1 MAHASHDQEIYFVP
15 QPSHWPIVGTIGL
28 FLMAGGS
35 SIGLNGI
42 SMGYYASLLG
52 FAILVVMMFGWFG
65 KVIAENLAGSYNAQ
79 VDRTFRWGM
88 SWFIFSEVMFFAAF
102 FGALFYARHMA
113 IQWLAGAG
121 SKSIMTHLLLWPHF
135 EAAWPTN
142 GPAALGG
149 QFGTVNAWELPAINT
164 AILLTSSWTVTMAHH
179 AVRAGHQART
189 SLWLALTIIL
199 GASFLVL
206 QVDEYRHAYEH
217 LNLTLGSGIYG
228 STFYMLTGFH
238 GAHVTLGTIMLTVML
253 FRSLKGHFRPE
264 RHFAFE
270 ATSWYW
276 HFVDVVWLGLF
287 IFVYIL

>member
-1 MAHASHDQEIYFVP
+1 MAHASHDQDIYFVP
-15 QPSHWPIVGTIGL
+15 QPSYWPIVGTVGL
-28 FLMAGGS
+28 FLMAGGAS
-35 SIGLNGI
+35 AGLNGI
-42 SMGYYASLLG
+42 FSGYYVTLLG
-52 FAILVVMMFGWFG
+52 LAILVSMLFGWFG

-79 VDRTFRWGM
+79 VDRSFRWGM
-88 SWFIFSEVMFFAAF
+88 SWFIFSEIMFFAAF
-102 FGALFYARHMA
+102 FGALFYARNMT

-135 EAAWPTN
+135 EAVWPTN
-142 GPAALGG
+142 GPEALGG
-149 QFGTVNAWELPAINT
+149 QFGTVNALELPALNT

-189 SLWLALTIIL
+189 SLWLALTILL
-199 GASFLVL
+199 GASFLFF
-206 QVDEYRHAYEH
+206 QADEYRHAYEH

-253 FRSLKGHFRPE
+253 FRSIKGHFRPD